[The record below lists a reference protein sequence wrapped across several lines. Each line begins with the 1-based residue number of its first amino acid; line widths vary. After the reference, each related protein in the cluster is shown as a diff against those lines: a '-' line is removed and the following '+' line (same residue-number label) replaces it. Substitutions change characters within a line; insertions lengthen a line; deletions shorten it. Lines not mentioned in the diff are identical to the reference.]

1 MFKSLTRKQR
11 LSLTIA
17 ISFTFFVAEIS
28 AGFYT
33 RSLALVADAFHYM
46 NDLIGFIVAL
56 VAVQATERGQSPQG
70 FSFGWARAQLLGA
83 FFNGVFLLALGVSIF
98 LQSIER
104 FISLEHINN
113 PMIVLIIGCVGL
125 TLNIITAAF
134 LHEHD
139 HDHGHG
145 GHAHSHDVS
154 GEQADAMELPE
165 GHDHAEHLHL
175 TAELKPPGY
184 DLGIMGV
191 VIHVLGDA
199 FNNIA
204 VIVAALIIWL
214 VKSDMRFYADPA
226 LSTLIAIMILA
237 SAIPLSPSL
246 FPIPPQFLHLLKR
259 HYLTRTS
266 TAKRSGT
273 ILLQSAPPGVRIDD
287 VKHDLE
293 SIPNIHSIHE
303 LHIWRLDQKK
313 AIASAH
319 VVVSED
325 TSLAA
330 FMQKAQTVAEC
341 LHAYG
346 IHSATLQ
353 PELVVPPQSQMVVSG
368 GGEQGVGKGGEG
380 GQGEQQVVEVGAEE
394 GEVVVGGSSTAART
408 AGLRQRTMATQGAGL
423 AGCRLACGNVCEPLM
438 CCN

>member
-104 FISLEHINN
+104 FISLEHISN

-237 SAIPLSPSL
+237 SAIPL
-246 FPIPPQFLHLLKR
+246 
-259 HYLTRTS
+259 T
-266 TAKRSGT
+266 KRSGT

-394 GEVVVGGSSTAART
+394 GEVVVGGSSTAARA